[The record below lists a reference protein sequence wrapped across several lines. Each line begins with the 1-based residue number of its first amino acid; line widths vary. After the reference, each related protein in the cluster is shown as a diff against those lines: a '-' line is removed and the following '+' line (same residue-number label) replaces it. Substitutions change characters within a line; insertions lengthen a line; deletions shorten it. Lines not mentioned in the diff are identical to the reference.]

1 MRSGW
6 NGYFVVMALLAGLF
20 GLRVAGQAV
29 QYWAPQ
35 NFLPDFDA
43 FQGSSLP
50 YPVLLAF
57 QLVILGWMVRTIW
70 RVRLGSTV
78 PNRRIGRWLAW
89 LGGIYMAGSVLRI
102 AVGLAIPSAPAW
114 FSTWI
119 PALFHLVIAGFVI
132 TAADFHLRGDGAA
145 GKP

>member
-6 NGYFVVMALLAGLF
+6 NGHVVAMVVLAGLF
-20 GLRVAGQAV
+20 SLRIAGQAV

-35 NFLPDFDA
+35 VFLPDFGA

-50 YPVLLAF
+50 YVVLLAF
-57 QLVILGWMVRTIW
+57 QLIILGLMVRTLL
-70 RVRLGSTV
+70 RVHHGNSV
-78 PNRRIGRWLAW
+78 PNRRIGRYLAW
-89 LGGIYMAGSVLRI
+89 FGGIYMAGSILRI

-119 PALFHLVIAGFVI
+119 PALFHLVLAGFVI
-132 TAADFHLRGDGAA
+132 AAANFHLRHARAA
-145 GKP
+145 NNP